1 MRGDALTSSEAVSI
15 NSFKSCFGR
24 QNQENLSAWR
34 HKFPKNAEDNNC
46 DGGEDSEDGI
56 SDEAISGSNASMACM
71 WHHSRHGLDDAARTR
86 YFCSDYDHQNHH
98 QRCWTVDVD
107 FVDVDG
113 FLRLLVGHFSG
124 LFFLPNSSIF
134 ANNFLEGWYFP
145 TWGLQRSHL
154 GWIFIIGKAVWWNC
168 QMAFKIPLTWLSLNI

>member
-15 NSFKSCFGR
+15 NSFKSCLGR

-34 HKFPKNAEDNNC
+34 HKFPKSKNC
-46 DGGEDSEDGI
+46 SRMRMLKIIIVMAMRMPRMVGGSSI

-86 YFCSDYDHQNHH
+86 YFCSDYGHQNHH
-98 QRCWTVDVD
+98 QRCWTVDVN

-113 FLRLLVGHFSG
+113 FLWLVVGHFSG
-124 LFFLPNSSIF
+124 LFFCQTLLFLPIIF
-134 ANNFLEGWYFP
+134 
-145 TWGLQRSHL
+145 
-154 GWIFIIGKAVWWNC
+154 
-168 QMAFKIPLTWLSLNI
+168 